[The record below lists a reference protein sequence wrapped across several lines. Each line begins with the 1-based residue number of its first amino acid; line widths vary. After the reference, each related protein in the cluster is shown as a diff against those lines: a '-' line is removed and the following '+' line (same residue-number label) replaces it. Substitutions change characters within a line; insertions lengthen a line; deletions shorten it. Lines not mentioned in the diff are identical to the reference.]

1 MNENEEKKILVER
14 ETYEYKGKTY
24 FSYYVK
30 GTVRGRE
37 VKAQIVPP
45 DRGGFV
51 VLDILFD
58 ASLSVELALNPYEF
72 EDEKTHKVISGTAYS
87 VKSVDENGE
96 IYECPVQPA
105 RRSDKSMLDMLIKA
119 NA

>member
-1 MNENEEKKILVER
+1 MNEKEEKKILVEK
-14 ETYEYKGKTY
+14 EPYEYKGKTY
-24 FSYYVK
+24 YSYYVK
-30 GTVRGRE
+30 GVVRGKE

-51 VLDILFD
+51 VLDIVFD

-96 IYECPVQPA
+96 IYECKVKPY
-105 RRSDKSMLDMLIKA
+105 RDSDKTLL
-119 NA
+119 NLLLR